1 MHNAKQVKTM
11 SDSGYRGKHC
21 RWDFQNN
28 EKTIDRNWMKA
39 LLICITTGCIKKK
52 ETFRNQAYCKNL
64 NAFSIAHMLN
74 RGA

>member
-1 MHNAKQVKTM
+1 MGFLSRMRDWTVAVVQ
-11 SDSGYRGKHC
+11 Y
-21 RWDFQNN
+21 
-28 EKTIDRNWMKA
+28 
-39 LLICITTGCIKKK
+39 TGCIKKK